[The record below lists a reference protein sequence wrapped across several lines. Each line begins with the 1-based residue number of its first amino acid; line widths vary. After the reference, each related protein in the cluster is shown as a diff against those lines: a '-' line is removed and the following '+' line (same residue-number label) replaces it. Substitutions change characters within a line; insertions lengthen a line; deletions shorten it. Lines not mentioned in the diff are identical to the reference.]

1 MFDNLGQKSIQK
13 FVALF
18 PKRREL
24 FLAPQNEFG
33 VAKFVCT
40 TVRPTL
46 LPFDQ
51 LYEAR
56 PLAKFVANFLQYEPL
71 EAPDAF
77 PSVLPSPTQVVDWK
91 CGDCFD
97 FAVLLCSWLQ
107 GNGYDAY
114 VVCGYAPSY
123 ITLKDQSKLP
133 PPSIEDEPLPPDDES
148 DEERED
154 PVAQQLRDAR
164 A

>member
-1 MFDNLGQKSIQK
+1 MASHQRYQDGLFTAEGRQSTKARESADLTDPPSESYAQDSKKEALCLEYVRQFRSK

-33 VAKFVCT
+33 CSKFVCT

-51 LYEAR
+51 LYEAE

-77 PSVLPSPTQVVDWK
+77 PSVLPRRR
-91 CGDCFD
+91 
-97 FAVLLCSWLQ
+97 
-107 GNGYDAY
+107 
-114 VVCGYAPSY
+114 
-123 ITLKDQSKLP
+123 KLWTGSAATA
-133 PPSIEDEPLPPDDES
+133 SIS
-148 DEERED
+148 RG
-154 PVAQQLRDAR
+154 VTM
-164 A
+164 

>member
-1 MFDNLGQKSIQK
+1 MEYVRQFRQK

-33 VAKFVCT
+33 CSKFVCT

-51 LYEAR
+51 LYEAE

-77 PSVLPSPTQVVDWK
+77 PVYSR
-91 CGDCFD
+91 
-97 FAVLLCSWLQ
+97 LQ
-107 GNGYDAY
+107 HKLWTGSAATASTSRYSY
-114 VVCGYAPSY
+114 VVGSRVTGTTRTWSVA
-123 ITLKDQSKLP
+123 TRP
-133 PPSIEDEPLPPDDES
+133 PTS
-148 DEERED
+148 R
-154 PVAQQLRDAR
+154 
-164 A
+164 

>member
-1 MFDNLGQKSIQK
+1 MVLFTAEGRQSTKARRVADLADPPSESYASDSKKEALCLEYVRQFRQK

-33 VAKFVCT
+33 CSKFVCT

-71 EAPDAF
+71 
-77 PSVLPSPTQVVDWK
+77 
-91 CGDCFD
+91 
-97 FAVLLCSWLQ
+97 
-107 GNGYDAY
+107 
-114 VVCGYAPSY
+114 
-123 ITLKDQSKLP
+123 
-133 PPSIEDEPLPPDDES
+133 
-148 DEERED
+148 
-154 PVAQQLRDAR
+154 
-164 A
+164 